1 MAVLLDSAIVVD
13 CLRGRDAASVYF
25 AALPAKPS
33 ISALTLSEVYAGVR
47 NRREEDD
54 AARFWSL
61 VNVLPATDEIAR
73 RAGVFVRLYRASH
86 NVEVPDAIIAATAE
100 HHGLKLATLNV
111 RHFPMFRK
119 LKPAY

>member
-1 MAVLLDSAIVVD
+1 MALLLDSAVVID
-13 CLRGRDAASVYF
+13 CLRGNSKASAFF

-33 ISALTLSEVYAGVR
+33 ISVLTLSEIYAGVR

-54 AARFWSL
+54 AAKFWPL
-61 VNVLPATDEIAR
+61 VKILPATDEIAK
-73 RAGVFVRLYRASH
+73 RAGVFVRLYRPSH
-86 NVEVPDAIIAATAE
+86 SIEVPDAIIAATAE

-111 RHFPMFRK
+111 RHFPMFPK